1 MTIFSP
7 SGNLL
12 CIYKSTSLRIIDISD
27 LTNLNN
33 KILELNGFNNILD
46 IKFSSYEQYILIY
59 TNNNIEIYGINIFE
73 ESSLENVNPR

>member
-73 ESSLENVNPR
+73 ESRLENVNPR